1 MSTLCL
7 NMIVKNESRI
17 IERLLYS
24 VLPIIDS
31 YCICDTGSTD
41 NTKEIIENFFI
52 KHNVPG
58 KIVSEPF
65 KNFAHNRNFA
75 LEACLGMSDY
85 ILLLDADMILTI
97 KNFNKELIA
106 DFDSFHILQGN
117 DGYYYPNTRIVRNNG
132 LFSYEGVT
140 HEFVKNPENTIV
152 KLFDKNE
159 IFILDV
165 GDGGSKS
172 DKFERDVKLLIKGI
186 EEDPGNRSR
195 YYFYL
200 ANSYYDLGQYENAIT
215 YYEKRIECK
224 GWVQEVWFSNY
235 KLGHCYK
242 NMGKPG
248 DAIYYWLEC
257 FNVLPERLE
266 NLYEIVS
273 YYRIIGKYKLALYF
287 YTLAKEFLKKD
298 FYRENYL
305 FLHKDV
311 YSYKL
316 DYEYSIIAYY
326 LGIKNLDNEIVSIL
340 NNSLDP
346 TITDNLFGN
355 MKYYKN
361 SLSAKH
367 TIIFDDRFLGKVKD
381 EDILFY
387 SSSSCLLPKKG
398 GGYKLNIR
406 YVNYYITETGAYL
419 NCDKNIIS
427 LNRFVELDDK
437 FEMVISEIFDIQ
449 LDNKRYIGVEDIKIF
464 NDVNSDEILYIG
476 TGLHDDGFL
485 GFVYGKYDILNKTLN
500 PTEINETFNKSECE
514 KIWIF
519 VDYQG
524 STHMIYSWSP
534 LLICK
539 LNEETRSIDVVAKRT
554 MLKLFNYVRGSTCG
568 CKYNKEVWFVC
579 HLVSYENP
587 RHYYHIIVVMDESLN
602 LLRYSAPFKFEGEPI
617 EYCLSILVEEERVI
631 MNYSAWDRSTRINF
645 YDKTYIE
652 TLLVYK

>member
-41 NTKEIIENFFI
+41 NTKEIIENFFKKNSI
-52 KHNVPG
+52 PG

-75 LEACLGMSDY
+75 LKACLGMSDY

-117 DGYYYPNTRIVRNNG
+117 DGYYYPNSRIIRNNG

-140 HEFVKNPENTIV
+140 HEFVNFPENSKA

-200 ANSYYDLGQYENAIT
+200 ANSYYDLGQYENAVT

-242 NMGKPG
+242 NMGKHG

-266 NLYEIVS
+266 NLYEIVN
-273 YYRIIGKYKLALYF
+273 YYRNIGKYKLALYF

-326 LGIKNLDNEIVSIL
+326 SGIKNLDNEIVSIL
-340 NNSLDP
+340 NNSLDLN
-346 TITDNLFGN
+346 ITDNLFSN

-361 SLSAKH
+361 ILSSKH
-367 TIIFDDRFLGKVKD
+367 IIICDDQFVEKVND

-387 SSSSCLLPKKG
+387 SSSSCLLPKKD
-398 GGYKLNIR
+398 GGYNLNIR

-419 NCDKNIIS
+419 NCDKNIIT
-427 LNRFVELDDK
+427 LNRFVEFDDK

-449 LDNKRYIGVEDIKIF
+449 LDNKRYIGVEDVKIF
-464 NDVNSDEILYIG
+464 NDVNIDDILYIG

-485 GFVYGKYDILNKTLN
+485 GIVYGKYDILNNTLT
-500 PTEINETFNKSECE
+500 PIELKQSFNKSECE
-514 KIWIF
+514 KNWVF

-524 STHMIYSWSP
+524 STHMIYCWSP

-539 LNEETRSIDVVAKRT
+539 LNKETRFIDVVAQRT
-554 MLKLFNYVRGSTCG
+554 MPKLFNYVRGSTCG
-568 CKYNKEVWFVC
+568 YKYNKEVWFVC

-587 RHYYHIIVVMDESLN
+587 RHYYHIIVVMDENLN

-617 EYCLSILVEEERVI
+617 EYCLSILVEEDNII

>member
-1 MSTLCL
+1 MSTICL

-24 VLPIIDS
+24 VLPIIDT

-41 NTKEIIENFFI
+41 NTKEIIENFFKKNSI
-52 KHNVPG
+52 PG
-58 KIVSEPF
+58 KIVCEPF

-75 LEACLGMSDY
+75 LKACLGMSDY
-85 ILLLDADMILTI
+85 ILLLDADMILDT
-97 KNFNKELIA
+97 KNFKKELIA
-106 DFDSFHILQGN
+106 VFDSFYILQGN
-117 DGYYYPNTRIVRNNG
+117 DGYYYPNTRIIRNNG

-140 HEFVKNPENTIV
+140 HEFVNFPESTTV

-186 EEDPGNRSR
+186 EEDPVNRSR

-200 ANSYYDLGQYENAIT
+200 ANSYYDLGQYENAVT
-215 YYEKRIECK
+215 YYEKRIDCK
-224 GWVQEVWFSNY
+224 GWIQEVWFSNY

-242 NMGKPG
+242 NMNKHGQ
-248 DAIYYWLEC
+248 AIYYWLEC

-266 NLYEIVS
+266 NLYEIVN
-273 YYRIIGKYKLALYF
+273 YYRIIGKYNLALYF

-311 YSYKL
+311 YNYKL

-326 LGIKNLDNEIVSIL
+326 LGFKNINNEIVSIL

-346 TITDNLFGN
+346 NITNSLFGN

-367 TIIFDDRFLGKVKD
+367 TIIFDDRFHGKVKD

-419 NCDKNIIS
+419 NCDKNIIT

-437 FEMVISEIFDIQ
+437 FEMGISEIFDIQ

-464 NDVNSDEILYIG
+464 NDVNSDDVLYIG
-476 TGLHDDGFL
+476 TGLHNDGFL
-485 GFVYGKYDILNKTLN
+485 GIVYGKYDIVNKMLN
-500 PTEINETFNKSECE
+500 PIEVKQTFNKSECE
-514 KIWIF
+514 KNWVF
-519 VDYQG
+519 VDYEG
-524 STHMIYSWSP
+524 STHIIYSWSP

-539 LNEETRSIDVVAKRT
+539 LNDETSCIDVVAKRT
-554 MLKLFNYVRGSTCG
+554 MSKLFNYVRGSTCC
-568 CKYNKEVWFVC
+568 CKYNNENWFVC

-587 RHYYHIIVVMDESLN
+587 RHYYHIIVVMDDNLN

-617 EYCLSILVEEERVI
+617 EYCLSILVEDERI
-631 MNYSAWDRSTRINF
+631 LMNYSAWDRSTRINF
-645 YDKTYIE
+645 YDKAYIE